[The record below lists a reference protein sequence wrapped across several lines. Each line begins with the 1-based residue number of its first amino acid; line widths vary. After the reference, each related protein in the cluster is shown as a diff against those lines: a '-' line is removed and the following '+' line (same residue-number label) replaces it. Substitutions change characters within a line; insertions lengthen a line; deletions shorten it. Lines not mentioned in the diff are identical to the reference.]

1 MRECEHT
8 CSGCPKI
15 QARAMDPSKYL
26 AEIRMGGTGRWAGP
40 WGTSPGDPC
49 LRESSRAVC
58 GLPVS
63 RPAVRSKALCSM
75 YRRSRL
81 CPRPPPERANICT
94 YVPNL
99 SKQEGYIQGTGVL
112 HVQETC
118 TTQRYLS
125 KQQCTS
131 SNSEKG
137 GEKREGLSPA
147 YVSANGSRLQ
157 TPARTSLYWVIWRY
171 GKLYDIYGNSAGCK
185 PLTCNLD
192 CWLIYNNNQVL
203 LVVSK

>member
-1 MRECEHT
+1 
-8 CSGCPKI
+8 
-15 QARAMDPSKYL
+15 
-26 AEIRMGGTGRWAGP
+26 
-40 WGTSPGDPC
+40 
-49 LRESSRAVC
+49 
-58 GLPVS
+58 VS

-75 YRRSRL
+75 YRHSRL
-81 CPRPPPERANICT
+81 RPRSPLERANVCT

-99 SKQEGYIQGTGVL
+99 SKQEGYVQGTGVL
-112 HVQETC
+112 HVQETH

-147 YVSANGSRLQ
+147 YVSANSSRLQ

-171 GKLYDIYGNSAGCK
+171 GKLYGVYGNSAGCK